1 MIPLDGRGKI
11 ARIRAPMQRG
21 FDPQMS
27 QMNRDIREHLR
38 HLRMELPLDFRSMT
52 DTASSLTTCT
62 NCGAPAA
69 GVYCARCGERQ
80 PGHHDLGV
88 AHFAHEVFHEIAHVD
103 SKLFLTMRDLIAKP
117 GFLTQEY
124 FAGRKSRY
132 VPALRLFFVLFALQF
147 LAFTAYAPAALYSVK
162 SMKKFDKVGAL
173 HRLLDK
179 KAQRIHVSADE
190 LEQRLDE
197 RWHKNYSLLQL
208 VNIAAL
214 GLVPKML
221 YHRRY
226 FAEHLVFAAH
236 YLAFSYILSL
246 VFVWPIFA
254 VAGFQPGLTYKVTIA
269 ATYGISLVYLFLAQR
284 RFYGDS
290 PASTALK
297 TVLLMG
303 GRVAIMVLLLS
314 GSFIAA
320 ILMVH

>member
-11 ARIRAPMQRG
+11 ARIRAPMQRA

-27 QMNRDIREHLR
+27 QMNTDICEHQR
-38 HLRMELPLDFRSMT
+38 HLRMGLPLDFRSMT
-52 DTASSLTTCT
+52 DTATSLKPCT

-69 GVYCARCGERQ
+69 GIYCASCGERQ
-80 PGHHDLGV
+80 PGHHDLSV

-103 SKLFLTMRDLIAKP
+103 SKLILTLRDLVAKP

-132 VPALRLFFVLFALQF
+132 IPALRLFLILFALQF
-147 LAFTAYAPAALYSVK
+147 LAFTAYEPAALYTVK
-162 SMKKFDKVGAL
+162 SMKKFDRVGAL
-173 HRLLDK
+173 HKLLDK
-179 KAQRIHVSADE
+179 KAQRIHVSAEE
-190 LEQRLDE
+190 LEQRIDE

-214 GLVPKML
+214 GLVLKVL

-226 FAEHLVFAAH
+226 LAEHLVFAAH

-246 VFVWPIFA
+246 VFIWPIFA
-254 VAGFQPGLTYKVTIA
+254 VAGFQPGLTYKLTVA
-269 ATYGISLVYLFLAQR
+269 ATNGISLLYLFLAQR

-290 PASTALK
+290 PALTAFK
-297 TVLLMG
+297 TVFLMG
-303 GRVAIMVLLLS
+303 GRLAIMVLLLS
-314 GSFIAA
+314 GSLIAA

>member
-1 MIPLDGRGKI
+1 MFEKG
-11 ARIRAPMQRG
+11 
-21 FDPQMS
+21 
-27 QMNRDIREHLR
+27 
-38 HLRMELPLDFRSMT
+38 T
-52 DTASSLTTCT
+52 SLKPCT
-62 NCGAPAA
+62 NCGADAA
-69 GVYCARCGERQ
+69 DIYCARCGERQ

-103 SKLFLTMRDLIAKP
+103 SKLFLTLRDLVAKP

-132 VPALRLFFVLFALQF
+132 IPALRLFFVLFALQF
-147 LAFTAYAPAALYSVK
+147 LAFMASPAALYTVK
-162 SMKKFDKVGAL
+162 SMKKFDRSGSL
-173 HRLLDK
+173 HKLLDK
-179 KAQRIHVSADE
+179 KAQRIHVSAEE

-197 RWHKNYSLLQL
+197 RWHKNYSFLQL

-214 GLVPKML
+214 GLVLKVL
-221 YHRRY
+221 YQRRY
-226 FAEHLVFAAH
+226 LAEHLVFAAH

-254 VAGFQPGLTYKVTIA
+254 VAGFQPGLTSKVTIA
-269 ATYGISLVYLFLAQR
+269 ATNIILLVYLFLAQR

-290 PASTALK
+290 PASTAFK

-303 GRVAIMVLLLS
+303 GRFAIMVLLLS
-314 GSFIAA
+314 GSLIAA